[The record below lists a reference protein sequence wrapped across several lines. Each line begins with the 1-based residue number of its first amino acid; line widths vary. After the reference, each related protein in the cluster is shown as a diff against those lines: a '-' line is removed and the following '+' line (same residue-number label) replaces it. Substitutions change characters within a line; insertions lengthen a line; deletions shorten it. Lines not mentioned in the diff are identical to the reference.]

1 MEELQRGATAMLA
14 FFQRFAQYNQW
25 ANGRL
30 YDACAD
36 LSDADRKAAREA
48 FFGSIHRTL
57 NHILL
62 CDRMWLSRLG
72 VGELIT
78 DPLDTELYTD
88 FEELRRERSKQD
100 AIILDYVAAQDED
113 SLGGVKSYANASG
126 QPQQTPHGVILQHFF
141 NHQTHHRGQVHD
153 MLSQTTVAPPPL
165 DMIYFI
171 REVPDAA

>member
-1 MEELQRGATAMLA
+1 MLPY
-14 FFQRFAQYNQW
+14 FRRFAQYNQW

-30 YDACAD
+30 YAACAD
-36 LSDADRKAAREA
+36 LSDADRKASRPA

-88 FEELRRERSKQD
+88 FGELRRERQEQD
-100 AIILDYVAAQDED
+100 AVILDYVAAQDGE
-113 SLGGVKSYANASG
+113 SLAGVKSYANASG
-126 QPQQTPHGVILQHFF
+126 QPQQTPHAVILQHFF

-153 MLSQTTVAPPPL
+153 MLCQTAVAPPPL
-165 DMIYFI
+165 DMIYFV

>member
-1 MEELQRGATAMLA
+1 MRAI
-14 FFQRFAQYNQW
+14 FQRFARYNQW

-36 LSDADRKAAREA
+36 LSDAERKTERQA
-48 FFGSIHRTL
+48 FFGSIRHTL

-72 VGELIT
+72 VGDLIT

-88 FEELRRERSKQD
+88 FETLRRERAKQD
-100 AIILDYVAAQDED
+100 TVILDYVAAQGAG
-113 SLGGVKSYANASG
+113 SLGEVKSYANASG

-153 MLSQTTVAPPPL
+153 MLSQMAVAPPSL
-165 DMIYFI
+165 DMIYFV